1 MKKYWWIAAL
11 VVAVD
16 QLSKFLMQSVSEPIV
31 LLPGIFQL
39 RYAQNTGMA
48 FSMLSGQPW
57 LLAALSVLLVAGG
70 WLIMRKHRLGPVSK
84 VGAMLVL
91 GGAVGNLIDR
101 LLRGYVVDMFEVL
114 FVRFAVFNVAD
125 SALCV
130 GCGLIALTLI
140 AFPDDW
146 REKA

>member
-57 LLAALSVLLVAGG
+57 LPCCWWPAAG
-70 WLIMRKHRLGPVSK
+70 
-84 VGAMLVL
+84 
-91 GGAVGNLIDR
+91 
-101 LLRGYVVDMFEVL
+101 
-114 FVRFAVFNVAD
+114 
-125 SALCV
+125 
-130 GCGLIALTLI
+130 
-140 AFPDDW
+140 
-146 REKA
+146 